1 MSEKVLF
8 VDDEPEVLESYERL
22 LRREFNISIAI
33 GAEKALATI
42 RSYGPYAVVISDMR
56 MPGMNGAEFLA
67 EVRRHTPNTARI
79 LLTGYTDLEA
89 AVAAINQ
96 GNILRFLSKPCEKEQ
111 LVEAI
116 KFGLDQYRETTAEK
130 DLVRRALLLEGAEF
144 SHDDAALCPWDNFE
158 GPTGLPGPSQ
168 ARRHLSSLWGV
179 DPYTFVIL
187 FKLTALQMLEQRYG
201 EEAFSDYINIE
212 AQFLMQ
218 ALRSED
224 RLFHWGRDVLMAVVS
239 RRLSPAA
246 LRSEISRLITSGREH
261 VIEVNSRRVMVA
273 RTMEFDL
280 LPVSQYP
287 AIDHMLAAFAQKL
300 TVKT

>member
-22 LRREFNISIAI
+22 LRREFKINIAV
-33 GAEKALATI
+33 GAEKALDAI
-42 RSYGPYAVVISDMR
+42 RSFGPYAVVISDMR

-67 EVRRHTPNTARI
+67 QVRQHTPETARM
-79 LLTGYTDLEA
+79 LLTGYTDIEA

-96 GNILRFLSKPCEKEQ
+96 GNIIRFLSKPCEKEQ

-116 KFGLDQYRETTAEK
+116 KFGLEQYRSTTAEK
-130 DLVRRALLLEGAEF
+130 DLVKKALLLEESELVGDSAE
-144 SHDDAALCPWDNFE
+144 ACQWDNFE
-158 GPTGLPGPSQ
+158 GPTGLPGPTQ
-168 ARRHLSSLWGV
+168 AKQYLSSLLGV
-179 DPYTFVIL
+179 DPHAFVVL

-212 AQFLMQ
+212 AQYLMQ

-224 RLFHWGRDVLMAVVS
+224 RLFHWGRDVLMAVV
-239 RRLSPAA
+239 RRQLSSTA
-246 LRSEISRLITSGREH
+246 LRLEISRLITGGREH
-261 VIEVNSRRVMVA
+261 VIEVNARRVMVA

-280 LPVSQYP
+280 LPASSFP
-287 AIDHMLAAFAQKL
+287 TIDHMMTAFAPKL
-300 TVKT
+300 TGKG